1 MKKVE
6 LADCKCG
13 APAFI
18 EKNGSYW
25 RVCCSKIPV
34 GSVGGFS
41 VIFHDSVHQMKTK
54 KDAVNLWNEFRANR
68 NN

>member
-6 LADCKCG
+6 LRNCKCG
-13 APAFI
+13 APASI

-25 RVCCSKIPV
+25 RICCSKISS
-34 GSVGGFS
+34 GSAGGFS

-54 KDAVNLWNEFRANR
+54 KDAVNIWNECHTNR